1 MLKEMLQKADHKTLP
16 NRNGAMRR
24 LTNRL
29 LILLAL
35 ALLALGAAAQFGLVH
50 TPVPP
55 LVFIV
60 GGAILGLLLAT
71 ARLPLVARRPIV
83 FLLTLAFLA
92 ALTAGL
98 AYFQFAIKP
107 VMVKGFIT
115 AAFAPKPTAV
125 TAEAVTVEN
134 WPPELTAIGT
144 LRAYQGVLIA
154 PQAAGVVTAKHFESG
169 EDVEAGALLINI
181 DDSVEQ
187 ADLANGL
194 AQLKNAEATL
204 ARQKTLVVQG
214 NTPQSSVD
222 TALAGRDSAAATVE
236 RTRAVIAQK
245 AIKAPFAGRLGLRN
259 VDLGQYVAVGTSLV
273 TLQQLDPIYADF
285 PVPEEALR
293 SLATGQ
299 MVRMTVD
306 AIPGRSFEGK
316 IEAIDA
322 RVSADSR
329 NVTARA
335 VFANPDRKLLPGMF
349 ANLTVTTGEPASV
362 LTVPRTAIVYSLYG
376 DNVFVVRAAPHAREQ
391 GAVSDKGGVSGLIV
405 ERRFVH
411 VGAAQGERIV
421 IKDGLRAGERV
432 VTAGQIKLQAYMP
445 VTLDETAA
453 LPPPAET
460 PRP

>member
-1 MLKEMLQKADHKTLP
+1 
-16 NRNGAMRR
+16 MRR
-24 LTNRL
+24 YINWL
-29 LILLAL
+29 LFLLAIAL
-35 ALLALGAAAQFGLVH
+35 AALGAAAQFGRVH
-50 TPVPP
+50 APVPP
-55 LVFIV
+55 LAFAAAAAVF
-60 GGAILGLLLAT
+60 AALLVIPS
-71 ARLPLVARRPIV
+71 LPLKVRRPVV
-83 FLLTLAFLA
+83 FVITLAVLVT
-92 ALTAGL
+92 LTGGL
-98 AYFQFAIKP
+98 AYFQFVIKP

-115 AAFAPKPTAV
+115 AAFAPKPTTV
-125 TAEAVTVEN
+125 TAEAARVEQ
-134 WPPELTAIGT
+134 WRPELTAIGT
-144 LRAYQGVLIA
+144 LRPIQGVAIA
-154 PQAAGVVTAKHFESG
+154 PQAAGDVTAIHFESG
-169 EDVEAGALLINI
+169 DDVEAGALLINI

-194 AQLKNAEATL
+194 AQLKNADATL
-204 ARQKTLVVQG
+204 ARQKTLVAQG
-214 NTPQSSVD
+214 NTPQSTVD
-222 TALAGRDSAAATVE
+222 TALATRDSAAATVE

-293 SLATGQ
+293 SLAVDQ
-299 MVRMTVD
+299 LVSMTVD
-306 AIPGRSFEGK
+306 AIPDRRFEGK

-376 DNVFVVRAAPHAREQ
+376 DNVFVVRAAPHARQE
-391 GAVSDKGGVSGLIV
+391 GGVSDTGGASGLIV
-405 ERRFVH
+405 ERRFVK
-411 VGAAQGERIV
+411 VGPAQGERIA
-421 IKDGLRAGERV
+421 IEDGLRAGERV

-445 VTLDETAA
+445 VTIDEAAA
-453 LPPPAET
+453 LPPPTET

>member
-1 MLKEMLQKADHKTLP
+1 
-16 NRNGAMRR
+16 MRR

-35 ALLALGAAAQFGLVH
+35 ALLAVAAAAQFALIHVALS
-50 TPVPP
+50 P
-55 LVFIV
+55 LVFV
-60 GGAILGLLLAT
+60 AGAAVLALFF
-71 ARLPLVARRPIV
+71 AIGNLPLGARRGLV
-83 FLLTLAFLA
+83 FVVTLALLA
-92 ALTAGL
+92 ALTGGL

-107 VMVKGFIT
+107 VMVKKFMA
-115 AAFAPKPTAV
+115 AAFAVKPTAV
-125 TAEAVTVEN
+125 TAEAVRAEK

-144 LRAYQGVLIA
+144 LRAYQGVIIA

-169 EDVEAGALLINI
+169 DDVEAGALLINI

-204 ARQKTLVVQG
+204 ARQKTLAAQG

-222 TALAGRDSAAATVE
+222 AALAARDSAAATVE

-245 AIKAPFAGRLGLRN
+245 AIRAPFGGRLGLRN
-259 VDLGQYVAVGTSLV
+259 VDIGQYVAVGTALV

-285 PVPEEALR
+285 PAPEEALR
-293 SLATGQ
+293 SLAVGQ
-299 MVRMTVD
+299 PVTITVD
-306 AIPGRSFEGK
+306 AIPGRRFAGK

-329 NVTARA
+329 NVMARA
-335 VFANPDRKLLPGMF
+335 VFANPERKLLPGMF

-362 LTVPRTAIVYSLYG
+362 VTVPRTAIVYSLYG
-376 DNVFVVRAAPHAREQ
+376 DNVFVVKAAPHARAE
-391 GAVSDKGGVSGLIV
+391 GGVSDKGGMSGFIV
-405 ERRFVH
+405 ERRFVRL
-411 VGAAQGERIV
+411 GATRGERVAITE
-421 IKDGLRAGERV
+421 GLREGERV
-432 VTAGQIKLQAYMP
+432 VTAGQIKLQASMP
-445 VTLDETAA
+445 VTLDETAS
-453 LPPPAET
+453 LPAPAET

>member
-1 MLKEMLQKADHKTLP
+1 
-16 NRNGAMRR
+16 MRR
-24 LTNRL
+24 LMYRL
-29 LILLAL
+29 LIVLAL

-55 LVFIV
+55 LAFIV
-60 GGAILGLLLAT
+60 GGAILGLLLLVAK
-71 ARLPLVARRPIV
+71 LPLVARRPIV

-92 ALTAGL
+92 ALTGGL

-107 VMVKGFIT
+107 NLVRGFIT

-125 TAEAVTVEN
+125 AAEPVKAEK

-144 LRAYQGVLIA
+144 LRAYQGVIIA

-204 ARQKTLVVQG
+204 TRQKTLVAQG
-214 NTPQSSVD
+214 NTPQSTVD
-222 TALAGRDSAAATVE
+222 TALATRDSAAATVE

-293 SLATGQ
+293 TLAVGQ
-299 MVRMTVD
+299 LVSMMVD

-322 RVSADSR
+322 RVSAESR

-376 DNVFVVRAAPHAREQ
+376 DAVFVVAAAPHAREQ
-391 GAVSDKGGVSGLIV
+391 GGVSDKGASGLIV
-405 ERRFVH
+405 VRRSVR
-411 VGAAQGERIV
+411 VGPASGERIA
-421 IKDGLRAGERV
+421 IEEGLRAGEKV

>member
-1 MLKEMLQKADHKTLP
+1 
-16 NRNGAMRR
+16 MRR
-24 LTNRL
+24 YINWL
-29 LILLAL
+29 LFLLAL
-35 ALLALGAAAQFGLVH
+35 ALAALGAAIELALVQA
-50 TPVPP
+50 PVPP
-55 LVFIV
+55 LAFAAAA
-60 GGAILGLLLAT
+60 AILALLLVI
-71 ARLPLVARRPIV
+71 RVLPLKIRRPVV
-83 FLLTLAFLA
+83 FLVALALLV
-92 ALTAGL
+92 ALTGGL
-98 AYFQFAIKP
+98 AYFQFVIKP

-115 AAFAPKPTAV
+115 ASFAPKPTTV
-125 TAEAVTVEN
+125 TAEAARVEQ
-134 WPPELTAIGT
+134 WAPELTAIGT
-144 LRAYQGVLIA
+144 LRAYQGVIIA
-154 PQAAGVVTAKHFESG
+154 PQAAGVVTGKHFESG
-169 EDVEAGALLINI
+169 DDVETGALLINI

-214 NTPQSSVD
+214 NTPQSTVD
-222 TALAGRDSAAATVE
+222 TALAARDSAAATVE
-236 RTRAVIAQK
+236 RTRAIIAQK

-285 PVPEEALR
+285 PVPEEAL
-293 SLATGQ
+293 STLAAGQ
-299 MVRMTVD
+299 AARMTVD

-349 ANLTVTTGEPASV
+349 ANLTVTTGEPAAV
-362 LTVPRTAIVYSLYG
+362 LTLPRTAIVYSLYG
-376 DNVFVVRAAPHAREQ
+376 DNVFVVAAAPHAREQ
-391 GAVSDKGGVSGLIV
+391 GGLDDKGGPSGLIV
-405 ERRFVH
+405 DRRFVR
-411 VGAAQGERIV
+411 VGPARGDRVAIEEGVRAA
-421 IKDGLRAGERV
+421 ERV

-453 LPPPAET
+453 LPTPKET

>member
-1 MLKEMLQKADHKTLP
+1 
-16 NRNGAMRR
+16 MRR
-24 LTNRL
+24 LMNRL

-35 ALLALGAAAQFGLVH
+35 ALLALGAAGQLARIH

-60 GGAILGLLLAT
+60 GGAILGLLLVLAK
-71 ARLPLVARRPIV
+71 LPLVARRPIV
-83 FLLTLAFLA
+83 FLITLALLA

-107 VMVKGFIT
+107 VMVKGFIS

-125 TAEAVTVEN
+125 AAEAVKAEK
-134 WPPELTAIGT
+134 WPPALTAIGT

-154 PQAAGVVTAKHFESG
+154 PQQAGMVTAKHFESG

-194 AQLKNAEATL
+194 AQLKNADATL
-204 ARQKTLVVQG
+204 ARQKTLVAQG
-214 NTPQSSVD
+214 NTPQSTVD
-222 TALAGRDSAAATVE
+222 TALATRDSAAATVE

-293 SLATGQ
+293 SLAVGQ
-299 MVRMTVD
+299 VARMTVD

-322 RVSADSR
+322 RVSAESR

-376 DNVFVVRAAPHAREQ
+376 DSVFVARAAPHARQQ
-391 GAVSDKGGVSGLIV
+391 GGVSDKGGASGLIV
-405 ERRFVH
+405 ERRSVR
-411 VGAAQGERIV
+411 VGPARGERIAV
-421 IKDGLRAGERV
+421 EDGLRAGEQV

-445 VTLDETAA
+445 VTIDEAAA
-453 LPPPAET
+453 LPAPAET

>member
-1 MLKEMLQKADHKTLP
+1 
-16 NRNGAMRR
+16 MRR

-29 LILLAL
+29 LVFLAL
-35 ALLALGAAAQFGLVH
+35 ALLALGVGAQLALIH
-50 TPVPP
+50 LPVPP
-55 LVFIV
+55 LVLV
-60 GGAILGLLLAT
+60 AAAAICALLLAL
-71 ARLPLVARRPIV
+71 RNLPTRARRPVV
-83 FLLTLAFLA
+83 FLVALVLLA
-92 ALTAGL
+92 ALTGGL
-98 AYFQFAIKP
+98 AYFQFVIKP
-107 VMVKGFIT
+107 NLVRGFIT

-125 TAEAVTVEN
+125 TAEAVTVES

-214 NTPQSSVD
+214 NTPQSTVD
-222 TALAGRDSAAATVE
+222 TALATRDSAAATVE

-285 PVPEEALR
+285 PAPEEALR
-293 SLATGQ
+293 SLAVGQ
-299 MVRMTVD
+299 VVTMTVD

-322 RVSADSR
+322 RVSAESR

-391 GAVSDKGGVSGLIV
+391 GAVSDKGGASGLIV
-405 ERRFVH
+405 ERRFVK
-411 VGAAQGERIV
+411 VGPAQGKRIAV
-421 IKDGLRAGERV
+421 EEGLRAGERV

-445 VTLDETAA
+445 VTTDEAAA
-453 LPPPAET
+453 LPAPVET

>member
-1 MLKEMLQKADHKTLP
+1 
-16 NRNGAMRR
+16 MRR
-24 LTNRL
+24 PTNRL
-29 LILLAL
+29 LALLAL
-35 ALLALGAAAQFGLVH
+35 VLLALGAAAQLALIH
-50 TPVPP
+50 APVPP
-55 LVFIV
+55 LVLIAV
-60 GGAILGLLLAT
+60 AAILALLLVL
-71 ARLPLVARRPIV
+71 RNLPLGARRPVV
-83 FLLTLAFLA
+83 FVVTLALLA
-92 ALTAGL
+92 AVTGGL

-107 VMVKGFIT
+107 VIVKNFMA

-125 TAEAVTVEN
+125 TAEAVKVEK

-144 LRAYQGVLIA
+144 LRAYQGVIIA
-154 PQAAGVVTAKHFESG
+154 PQAAGVVTSKHFESG
-169 EDVEAGALLINI
+169 DDVEVGAPLINI
-181 DDSVEQ
+181 DDSVEE

-222 TALAGRDSAAATVE
+222 AAIAARDSAAATVE

-259 VDLGQYVAVGTSLV
+259 VDIGQYVAVGTSLV

-285 PVPEEALR
+285 PAPEEALR
-293 SLATGQ
+293 SLAVGQ
-299 MVRMTVD
+299 AVSMTVD
-306 AIPGRSFEGK
+306 AIPGRTFEGK

-329 NVTARA
+329 NVMARA

-376 DNVFVVRAAPHAREQ
+376 DNVFVVKAAPHAREQ
-391 GAVSDKGGVSGLIV
+391 GGVSDSNGPSGLIV
-405 ERRFVH
+405 ERRFVR
-411 VGAAQGERIV
+411 VGPAQGERIA
-421 IKDGLRAGERV
+421 IGDGLRAGERV

-453 LPPPAET
+453 LPTPAET
-460 PRP
+460 ARP

>member
-1 MLKEMLQKADHKTLP
+1 
-16 NRNGAMRR
+16 MRR
-24 LTNRL
+24 LTYRL

-35 ALLALGAAAQFGLVH
+35 ALLALGVVAQLGLIH

-60 GGAILGLLLAT
+60 GGAILGLLLVI

-107 VMVKGFIT
+107 VMVKGFIS
-115 AAFAPKPTAV
+115 AAFAPKATAV
-125 TAEAVTVEN
+125 AAEAVKAEK

-194 AQLKNAEATL
+194 AQLKNADATL
-204 ARQKTLVVQG
+204 KRQKTLVEQG
-214 NTPQSSVD
+214 NTPQSTVD
-222 TALAGRDSAAATVE
+222 TALATRDSAAATVE

-245 AIKAPFAGRLGLRN
+245 AIRAPFAGRLGLRN

-293 SLATGQ
+293 SLAVGQ
-299 MVRMTVD
+299 VASMTVD

-322 RVSADSR
+322 RVSAELR

-376 DNVFVVRAAPHAREQ
+376 DNVFVVRAIPHGREQ
-391 GAVSDKGGVSGLIV
+391 GGVSDKGGPSGLIV
-405 ERRFVH
+405 DRRFVH
-411 VGAAQGERIV
+411 VGPARGERIA
-421 IKDGLRAGERV
+421 IESGLREGEKV
-432 VTAGQIKLQAYMP
+432 VTAGQIKLQAFMP
-445 VTLDETAA
+445 VTIDETAA
-453 LPPPAET
+453 LPPPAQT

>member
-1 MLKEMLQKADHKTLP
+1 
-16 NRNGAMRR
+16 MRR
-24 LTNRL
+24 PKNRL
-29 LILLAL
+29 LVLLAL
-35 ALLALGAAAQFGLVH
+35 ALLALGAGVQFALIH
-50 TPVPP
+50 APVPP
-55 LVFIV
+55 LVFGAAAAIV
-60 GGAILGLLLAT
+60 ALVLVL
-71 ARLPLVARRPIV
+71 RNLPLGARRPVV
-83 FLLTLAFLA
+83 FLVALALLA
-92 ALTAGL
+92 ALTGGL
-98 AYFQFAIKP
+98 AHFQFVIKP
-107 VMVKGFIT
+107 NLVRGFIT

-125 TAEAVTVEN
+125 TAEAARVEK
-134 WPPELTAIGT
+134 WPPELMAIGT
-144 LRAYQGVLIA
+144 LRAYQGVIIA

-169 EDVEAGALLINI
+169 DDVEVGAPLINI

-204 ARQKTLVVQG
+204 VRQKTLVVQG
-214 NTPQSSVD
+214 NTPQSTVD
-222 TALAGRDSAAATVE
+222 AAIATRDSAAATVE

-259 VDLGQYVAVGTSLV
+259 VDIGQYVAVGTSLV

-293 SLATGQ
+293 SLAVDQLVT
-299 MVRMTVD
+299 MTVD

-322 RVSADSR
+322 RVSAESR

-391 GAVSDKGGVSGLIV
+391 GAVSDKGGASGLIV
-405 ERRFVH
+405 ERRFVK
-411 VGAAQGERIV
+411 VGPAQGERIA
-421 IKDGLRAGERV
+421 IEDGLRAGERV

-445 VTLDETAA
+445 VTIDETAA
-453 LPPPAET
+453 LPAPAET

>member
-1 MLKEMLQKADHKTLP
+1 
-16 NRNGAMRR
+16 MRR
-24 LTNRL
+24 LTYRL
-29 LILLAL
+29 LIVLAL
-35 ALLALGAAAQFGLVH
+35 ALLALGAVAQLGFIH

-60 GGAILGLLLAT
+60 GGAILGLLLLI
-71 ARLPLVARRPIV
+71 ARLPIVARRPIV

-107 VMVKGFIT
+107 VMVKGFIS

-125 TAEAVTVEN
+125 AAVVVKAEK

-154 PQAAGVVTAKHFESG
+154 PQQAGMVTAKHFESG
-169 EDVEAGALLINI
+169 EDVAAGALLINI

-194 AQLKNAEATL
+194 AQLKSADATL
-204 ARQKTLVVQG
+204 ARQKTLVAQG
-214 NTPQSSVD
+214 NTPQSTVD
-222 TALAGRDSAAATVE
+222 TALATRDSAAATVE

-273 TLQQLDPIYADF
+273 TLQQLDPIYVDF

-293 SLATGQ
+293 SLAVGQ
-299 MVRMTVD
+299 VASMTVD

-322 RVSADSR
+322 RVSAESR

-376 DNVFVVRAAPHAREQ
+376 DNVFVVRAVPHGREQ
-391 GAVSDKGGVSGLIV
+391 GGVSDKGGPSGLIV
-405 ERRFVH
+405 DRRFVH
-411 VGAAQGERIV
+411 VGPARGERIA
-421 IKDGLRAGERV
+421 IEDGLRAGERV

-445 VTLDETAA
+445 VTIDETAT

>member
-1 MLKEMLQKADHKTLP
+1 
-16 NRNGAMRR
+16 MRR

-35 ALLALGAAAQFGLVH
+35 ALLALGAAAQFALVH

-55 LVFIV
+55 LVFIA
-60 GGAILGLLLAT
+60 GGAVLGLLLLI

-107 VMVKGFIT
+107 VMVKGFIS
-115 AAFAPKPTAV
+115 AAFAPRPTAV
-125 TAEAVTVEN
+125 AAEAVKAEK

-144 LRAYQGVLIA
+144 LRAYQGILIA
-154 PQAAGVVTAKHFESG
+154 PQAAGIVTAKHFDSG

-187 ADLANGL
+187 ADLTNGL
-194 AQLKNAEATL
+194 AQLKNADATL
-204 ARQKTLVVQG
+204 ARQKTLVAQG
-214 NTPQSSVD
+214 NTPQSTVD
-222 TALAGRDSAAATVE
+222 TALATRDSAAATVE

-293 SLATGQ
+293 SLAVDQ
-299 MVRMTVD
+299 AVSMTVD
-306 AIPGRSFEGK
+306 AIPGRNFEGK

-322 RVSADSR
+322 RVSAESR

-376 DNVFVVRAAPHAREQ
+376 DNVFVVRAAPHAREE
-391 GAVSDKGGVSGLIV
+391 GAVSDNGAVSGLIV
-405 ERRFVH
+405 ERRFVR
-411 VGAAQGERIV
+411 VGPAQGERIA
-421 IKDGLRAGERV
+421 IEDGLRVGERV

-445 VTLDETAA
+445 VTIDEAAA
-453 LPPPAET
+453 LPAPAET